1 MKERRLLFLLLVMQC
16 VCFTLAV
23 VDDKSRKNSILE
35 EMKKYVS
42 CGVKKQSRTITAPGC
57 EDKEIKVSHCSGKC
71 LSYTTY
77 QEAYPHFALECSCCK
92 ASKMKVQAV
101 LMKCGAAENGG
112 ITEVKLIDEVDKCEC
127 RRCQHS
133 EDLRTS

>member
-1 MKERRLLFLLLVMQC
+1 MLFLLLVMQC

-57 EDKEIKVSHCSGKC
+57 EDKGNKLTIAWLNILKIQS
-71 LSYTTY
+71 
-77 QEAYPHFALECSCCK
+77 
-92 ASKMKVQAV
+92 V
-101 LMKCGAAENGG
+101 LYSIADMFC
-112 ITEVKLIDEVDKCEC
+112 
-127 RRCQHS
+127 
-133 EDLRTS
+133 